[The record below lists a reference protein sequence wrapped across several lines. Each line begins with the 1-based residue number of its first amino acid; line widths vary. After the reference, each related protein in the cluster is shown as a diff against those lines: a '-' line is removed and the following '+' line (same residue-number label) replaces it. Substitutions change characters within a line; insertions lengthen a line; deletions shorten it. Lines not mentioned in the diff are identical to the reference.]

1 MAPVVEKVRRRV
13 RRRSPRDCITTA
25 RQSDIMNRIESNRIE
40 EEGRRRLGFG
50 IGLSFSFI
58 YFFIIVFSF
67 VLSSLLEIA
76 FVFYRWA
83 GLSLSHPFPDSDLSL
98 FLLEVKVGEE
108 RARERERACGTL
120 TLTRTDRRSRSVR
133 SPCRSPLQGWWR
145 QPGAPSTPR
154 PRKTYVPYSVSFLP
168 SFLACFFLP

>member
-25 RQSDIMNRIESNRIE
+25 RQSDITNQIESNRGGRKTKARVWNCIE
-40 EEGRRRLGFG
+40 LQLYIF
-50 IGLSFSFI
+50 L
-58 YFFIIVFSF
+58 YYCFSF

-83 GLSLSHPFPDSDLSL
+83 GLGWAGLFLSHPFPDSDLSPF

-108 RARERERACGTL
+108 RERERESLWNPNPNQDG
-120 TLTRTDRRSRSVR
+120 
-133 SPCRSPLQGWWR
+133 QEE
-145 QPGAPSTPR
+145 
-154 PRKTYVPYSVSFLP
+154 
-168 SFLACFFLP
+168 

>member
-25 RQSDIMNRIESNRIE
+25 RQSDITNQIESNRGGRKTKARVWNWIE
-40 EEGRRRLGFG
+40 LQLYIF
-50 IGLSFSFI
+50 L
-58 YFFIIVFSF
+58 YYCFSF

-83 GLSLSHPFPDSDLSL
+83 GLGWAGLFLSHPFPDSDLSPF

-108 RARERERACGTL
+108 RERERERACGTL
-120 TLTRTDRRSRSVR
+120 TLTRMDRRSRSVR
-133 SPCRSPLQGWWR
+133 SPCRSPLQG
-145 QPGAPSTPR
+145 
-154 PRKTYVPYSVSFLP
+154 
-168 SFLACFFLP
+168 